1 MDALLEALCFSLDD
15 ELERQENILTVCRA
29 QGEAART
36 HDIEYLEAKTAAL
49 FTLAQ
54 EAAQA
59 EGMRQRLFNQIAAQL
74 GISAEEQRLTELIP
88 LASEPWG
95 ARMRYFQSRLQS
107 LLNET
112 RGVVRSNAMVLRA
125 SLRVLSQAVGA
136 LEQCASAYASG
147 YTADGTEPLKE
158 TAAPTRLDRKG

>member
-1 MDALLEALCFSLDD
+1 MDALFEALCFSLDD
-15 ELERQENILTVCRA
+15 EIERQENILAVCQA

-36 HDIEYLEAKTAAL
+36 HDLEYLEAKTAAL

-59 EGMRQRLFNQIAAQL
+59 EGMRRRLLNQIAAQL
-74 GISAEEQRLTELIP
+74 GVSAEEQRLTELIQ
-88 LASEPWG
+88 LASEPWVS
-95 ARMRYFQSRLQS
+95 RMRYFQSRLQTI
-107 LLNET
+107 LKET
-112 RGVVRSNAMVLRA
+112 RGVARCNAVVLRA

-136 LEQCASAYASG
+136 LEQCAGAYASS

-158 TAAPTRLDRKG
+158 TAAPTLLDRKG